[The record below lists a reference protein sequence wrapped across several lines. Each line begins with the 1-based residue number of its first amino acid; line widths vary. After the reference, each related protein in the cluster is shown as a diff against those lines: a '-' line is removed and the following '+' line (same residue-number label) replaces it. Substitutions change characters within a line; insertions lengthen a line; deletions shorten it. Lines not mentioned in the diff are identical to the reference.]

1 MSDVGTT
8 HEDLERFLAEHHLVG
23 AGLRRN
29 ARATP
34 REGKAAAHWKWDG
47 IYRGLMRSGE
57 IVTVGPNGMTG
68 MRSVVGI
75 EARKFPIWMN
85 AQILMPGE
93 RTQAHRN
100 LRSETRL
107 VCEAPKDAVFVCE
120 YEAYP
125 MERGDVVISP
135 AWTFHDHWNRD
146 RTPAIWIDGYD
157 NGYNPNVNVDERMP
171 KEDPYEEVRKSAGY
185 SQRTQG
191 LARPISVTGSGVL
204 NSKTPDPFFSPLP
217 PMRYPWADTHA
228 ALTALAED
236 DAGDPCNGIMIML
249 ASPVDGGPTLPTIAW
264 QVQLLSKRQKT
275 LAHRHNS
282 TTFYFAFEGAGA
294 VVIDGER
301 LEYQKGDIFAVPAWT
316 WHHHENT
323 HNDDTILFSI
333 DDWPAMKKLGF
344 YMKEEAKGL

>member
-1 MSDVGTT
+1 MTDVGTT
-8 HEDLERFLAEHHLVG
+8 HEDLERFLAAHHLVG
-23 AGLRRN
+23 AGLRREGRAA
-29 ARATP
+29 ARQGNT
-34 REGKAAAHWKWDG
+34 AAHWKWDG

-107 VCEAPKDAVFVCE
+107 VCQAPKDAVFVCE

-125 MERGDVVISP
+125 MERGDVIVSP

-146 RTPAIWIDGYD
+146 TTPAIWIDGYD
-157 NGYNPNVNVDERMP
+157 NGYNPNVNVNERMP
-171 KEDPYEEVRKSAGY
+171 NDNPYEEIRRPADYGT
-185 SQRTQG
+185 RILG
-191 LARPISVTGSGVL
+191 LARPITREAV
-204 NSKTPDPFFSPLP
+204 FPLP
-217 PMRYPWADTHA
+217 PVRYRWADTHA
-228 ALTALAED
+228 ALMALKEN
-236 DAGDPCNGIMIML
+236 GESDPCDGLLVML

-264 QVQLLSKRQKT
+264 QAQLFLPRQRT
-275 LAHRHNS
+275 LPHRHNS
-282 TTFYFAFEGAGA
+282 TTFYFAFEGNGA
-294 VVIDGER
+294 VVIEGER
-301 LEYQKGDIFAVPAWT
+301 LEYGQGDIFAVPPWT
-316 WHHHENT
+316 WHHHESG
-323 HNDDTILFSI
+323 NDMDTVLFSI

-344 YMKEEAKGL
+344 YMQETARGI

>member
-1 MSDVGTT
+1 MSDVGNT

-23 AGLRRN
+23 AGLRRDV
-29 ARATP
+29 RASP
-34 REGKAAAHWKWDG
+34 RQGNTAAHWKWEG

-57 IVTVGPNGMTG
+57 IVTVGPGGMTG

-75 EARKFPIWMN
+75 EARKFPVWMN

-107 VCEAPKDAVFVCE
+107 VCQAPKDAVFVCE

-135 AWTFHDHWNRD
+135 AWTFHDHWNRGT
-146 RTPAIWIDGYD
+146 TPAIWIDGYD
-157 NGYNPNVNVDERMP
+157 NGYNPNVNINERMP
-171 KEDPYEEVRKSAGY
+171 NDEPYEEIKKPAAYGR
-185 SQRTQG
+185 RTLG
-191 LARPISVTGSGVL
+191 LARPIAHES
-204 NSKTPDPFFSPLP
+204 PFPLP
-217 PMRYPWADTHA
+217 PMRYAWTDTYA
-228 ALTALAED
+228 ALTALREN
-236 DAGDPCNGIMIML
+236 GESDPYDGIMIML

-264 QVQLLSKRQKT
+264 QAQLLSPEQKT
-275 LAHRHNS
+275 LPHRHNS
-282 TTFYFAFEGAGA
+282 TTFYFAFQGQGA
-294 VVIDGER
+294 VVIENER
-301 LEYQKGDIFAVPAWT
+301 LEYHQGDIFAVAPWT

-323 HNDDTILFSI
+323 DDAETILFSI

-344 YMKEEAKGL
+344 YMKEQPRGF

>member
-8 HEDLERFLAEHHLVG
+8 HEDLERFLGDHYLVG
-23 AGLRRN
+23 AGLKRDKRV
-29 ARATP
+29 TP
-34 REGKAAAHWKWDG
+34 RTGKTAAHWNWDG
-47 IYRGLMRSGE
+47 IYRGLQRSGE
-57 IVTVGPNGMTG
+57 IVTVGPDGMTG

-75 EARKFPIWMN
+75 EAKNFPIWMN

-93 RTQAHRN
+93 RTQCHRN

-135 AWTFHDHWNRD
+135 AWTYHDHWNKD
-146 RTPAIWIDGYD
+146 KTPAIWIDGYD
-157 NGYNPNVNVDERMP
+157 NGYNPNFNINERFP
-171 KEDPYEEVRKSAGY
+171 KDSPYEEVKKPAGY
-185 SQRTQG
+185 GQRTLG
-191 LARPISVTGSGVL
+191 LARPIA
-204 NSKTPDPFFSPLP
+204 NEAPFPLP

-228 ALTALAED
+228 ALMALRENNES
-236 DAGDPCNGIMIML
+236 DPYDGVMIML

-264 QVQLLSKRQKT
+264 QAQLLAKKQKT
-275 LAHRHNS
+275 MAHRHNS

-301 LEYQKGDIFAVPAWT
+301 LEYHKGDIFAVPAWT

-323 HNDDTILFSI
+323 NGDDTILFSI

-344 YMKEEAKGL
+344 YMKEDAKGF

>member
-1 MSDVGTT
+1 MTDVGTT

-23 AGLRRN
+23 AGLRREGAK
-29 ARATP
+29 ARQGNT
-34 REGKAAAHWKWDG
+34 AAHWKWDG
-47 IYRGLMRSGE
+47 IHRGLMRSGE

-107 VCEAPKDAVFVCE
+107 VCQAPKHALFVCE
-120 YEAYP
+120 YEAYA
-125 MERGDVVISP
+125 MERGDVVVSP

-146 RTPAIWIDGYD
+146 VTPAIWIDGYD
-157 NGYNPNVNVDERMP
+157 NGYNPNVNINERMP
-171 KEDPYEEVRKSAGY
+171 DDRPFEEVRKPANYG
-185 SQRTQG
+185 QRTLG
-191 LARPISVTGSGVL
+191 LARPISREH
-204 NSKTPDPFFSPLP
+204 PFPLP
-217 PMRYPWADTHA
+217 PVRYRWTDTHA
-228 ALTALAED
+228 ALRALAENGE
-236 DAGDPCNGIMIML
+236 GDPCDGISIML
-249 ASPVDGGPTLPTIAW
+249 ASPVDGGPTLPAIAW
-264 QVQLLSKRQKT
+264 QVQLLSSKQIT
-275 LAHRHNS
+275 MPHRHNS

-294 VVIDGER
+294 VVIEGER
-301 LEYQKGDIFAVPAWT
+301 LEYGTGDIFAVPPWK

-323 HNDDTILFSI
+323 RNAETILFSI

-344 YMKEEAKGL
+344 YMKEEAKGF

>member
-1 MSDVGTT
+1 MSDVGAS
-8 HEDLERFLAEHHLVG
+8 HEDLERFLGEHHLVG
-23 AGLRRN
+23 AGLKRDK
-29 ARATP
+29 RAMP
-34 REGKAAAHWKWDG
+34 RQGKTTAHWQWDA
-47 IYRGLMRSGE
+47 IYRGLKRSGE

-75 EARKFPIWMN
+75 EAKKFPIWMN

-107 VCEAPKDAVFVCE
+107 VCEAPTNAVFVCE

-135 AWTFHDHWNRD
+135 AWTFHDHWNKD
-146 RTPAIWIDGYD
+146 TTPAIWIDGYD
-157 NGYNPNVNVDERMP
+157 NGYNPNVNINERMP
-171 KEDPYEEVRKSAGY
+171 NDEPYEEVKKPAGY
-185 SQRTQG
+185 GPRTLG
-191 LARPISVTGSGVL
+191 LARPIAPHT
-204 NSKTPDPFFSPLP
+204 NNAPFPLP
-217 PMRYPWADTHA
+217 PMRYAWTHTHA
-228 ALTALAED
+228 ALMALREN
-236 DAGDPCNGIMIML
+236 GDSDPYEGILIML

-264 QVQLLSKRQKT
+264 QAQLLSKKQKT
-275 LAHRHNS
+275 MPHRHNS

-301 LEYQKGDIFAVPAWT
+301 LEYGKGDIFAIPAWT

-323 HNDDTILFSI
+323 NNDDTIIFSI

-344 YMKEEAKGL
+344 FMKEEAKGL